1 MVKTEKKTGKKEK
14 VSVAALTSLG
24 CAKNFVETE
33 LAAASFL
40 QEGIGLAAEGNEN
53 IRYINTCAFLKSA
66 RKEAS
71 DHIREAEEWKKQKNE
86 GEHSY
91 ETL

>member
-1 MVKTEKKTGKKEK
+1 MAETKKKTVKKAEK
-14 VSVAALTSLG
+14 PEIISLTSLG

-40 QEGIGLAAEGNEN
+40 QEGIGLTAEGKEN

-66 RKEAS
+66 RKEAAA
-71 DHIREAEEWKKQKNE
+71 HIRDAEEWKKQKK
-86 GEHSY
+86 GRA
-91 ETL
+91 